1 MRAIDSQRRQR
12 GFTLLELLVT
22 LMIVAILATL
32 AAPSIGSMITESRYQ
47 QTRHQLH
54 NAYLY
59 ARSEAVKRETNINL
73 TLEDNQLIV
82 RRASDNTE
90 FRRFQLD
97 LTGLQMQASTPLEIT
112 PLGTTTA
119 IRWQLAGPAQS
130 HSCLVVLS
138 SGQSSLQ
145 DESCA

>member
-1 MRAIDSQRRQR
+1 MRAIYCQRRLR

-22 LMIVAILATL
+22 LMIVAILAAL
-32 AAPSIGSMITESRYQ
+32 AAPSIGNMIMESRYQ

-54 NAYLY
+54 HAYLY

-73 TLEDNQLIV
+73 SLEDNQLIV

-97 LTGLQMQASTPLEIT
+97 LTGLQVQASTPLQIT
-112 PLGTTTA
+112 PLGTSTA
-119 IRWQLAGPAQS
+119 IRWQLAGPDQA

-138 SGQSSLQ
+138 SGQSELQ

>member
-1 MRAIDSQRRQR
+1 MRAPYSQRGLR

-22 LMIVAILATL
+22 LLIVTILAAL
-32 AAPSIGSMITESRYQ
+32 AAPSIAGMLMESRYQ

-73 TLEDNQLIV
+73 SLEDNQLIV

-97 LTGLQMQASTPLEIT
+97 LTGLQMQASTPLQIT

-119 IRWQLAGPAQS
+119 IRWQLDGPAQAN
-130 HSCLVVLS
+130 SCLVVLS
-138 SGQSSLQ
+138 SGQSTLQ
-145 DESCA
+145 DKSCA